1 MALDADAIVDR
12 RRLRRSLT
20 LWRTLAI
27 LLVALAIGAAAFAF
41 GGSDWLARHEPH
53 IARLSI
59 TGVITDDRRQV
70 RLIERLADNPSVA
83 GVIVSINSPGGTT
96 VGGEVLYEAL
106 RKLAEKKP
114 VAAHIATLGASA
126 GYLTAIAADHIVAR
140 RNAITGS
147 IGVLFQYGDAAG
159 LLDTLGVRLD
169 AAKSGSLKAEPAP
182 WAPASEEAKAVL
194 QGVVEDS
201 FVWFRDL
208 VVERRGL
215 DAGAVALFSDG
226 RIFTGHQAVEAG
238 LVDTLGGEDAAVD
251 WMERERGVA
260 ADLPVRDWRLPPENS
275 GVPFLSS
282 VGEGFGRSLARSLL
296 ETAGFPVA
304 DEAGRLDGLRSLWQA
319 PALERGDRFEGATR

>member
-27 LLVALAIGAAAFAF
+27 LLVALAIGVAAFAF
-41 GGSDWLARHEPH
+41 GGSEWLARHEPH
-53 IARLSI
+53 IARLSVS
-59 TGVITDDRRQV
+59 GVITDDRRQV
-70 RLIERLADNPSVA
+70 RLIEQMADNPSVA
-83 GVIVSINSPGGTT
+83 GVIVAINSPGGTT

-114 VAAHIATLGASA
+114 VVAHIATLGASA

-140 RNAITGS
+140 RNALTGS

-215 DAGAVALFSDG
+215 GPDAVALFSDG
-226 RIFTGHQAVEAG
+226 RIFTGRQAVDAG
-238 LVDTLGGEDAAVD
+238 LVDEIGGEDEAVG

-260 ADLPVRDWRLPPENS
+260 ADLPVREWRVPSERS
-275 GVPFLSS
+275 GVPFLSAI
-282 VGEGFGRSLARSLL
+282 GEGFGRSIVRTLL
-296 ETAGFPVA
+296 ESAGIPVA
-304 DEAGRLDGLRSLWQA
+304 DDAGRLDGLRSVWQA